1 MRNNRKS
8 LGIILVVLGFILLLL
23 LLYITFFSGPK
34 TPPETEPVD
43 TQPVTGQFPPSE
55 NLPEPDI
62 TPGDRPRNYQLYD
75 ISQEPPHQT
84 NQNDLVKTSQAFVER
99 FGSYSNYSNYSNF
112 SDLKLFMT
120 DNMKSWAD
128 SHVNELKSASQGVDS
143 YFGVTTK
150 AISSVVQNYNNNAGT
165 ARILVTTQ
173 RRESTSQVN
182 EGEAYIQTIE
192 VSLRKIN
199 GDWLVD
205 SAYWQPR

>member
-1 MRNNRKS
+1 
-8 LGIILVVLGFILLLL
+8 
-23 LLYITFFSGPK
+23 
-34 TPPETEPVD
+34 
-43 TQPVTGQFPPSE
+43 
-55 NLPEPDI
+55 
-62 TPGDRPRNYQLYD
+62 LYD
-75 ISQEPPHQT
+75 ISQEPPHQP

-99 FGSYSNYSNYSNF
+99 FGSYSNYSNFSNF

-120 DNMKSWAD
+120 DTMKDWAD
-128 SHVNELKSASQGVDS
+128 RHVSELKSTNQNLDS

-150 AISSVVQNYNNNAGT
+150 AISSAVTSYNDNAGT
-165 ARILVTTQ
+165 AKILVTAQ

-205 SAYWQPR
+205 SAYWQPRQ